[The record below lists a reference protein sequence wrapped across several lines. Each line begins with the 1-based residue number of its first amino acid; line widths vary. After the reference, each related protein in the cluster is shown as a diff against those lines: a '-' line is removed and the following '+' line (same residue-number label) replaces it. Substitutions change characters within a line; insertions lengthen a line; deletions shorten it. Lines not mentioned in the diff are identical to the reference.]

1 MLAGAGLS
9 ATALAKPTTVIAP
22 AAPDDEPAWRAI
34 QAEFDVDR
42 SMVNLNNGGVSPSPR
57 LVHEAMKTA
66 LDTTNLAPAHY
77 LWGVLEPGVE
87 AVRGDLALEANVS
100 PDEIAITRNASESLQ
115 IVQLGLPLTAGDEVV
130 VSNLDY
136 PRMRTT
142 WAQRAARDGVVVRE
156 VVLPTPLP
164 DDATIVALFR
174 AQITERTRLVHVTQV
189 LHWTGGVLPVAALCA
204 LAREAGAFSL
214 VDGAHAFGLLPSD
227 LRAYGCDAYGT
238 SLHKWLNAPIGAGM
252 LFVRRERIEQIW
264 PLQPAD
270 PSLVGNIRKFEEIG
284 THPAAMHDAIGAA
297 LVFHRMVGRERKLS
311 RVQALRRRWVD
322 GIAGVGG
329 ARVLTT
335 DDPARSAALGTVSF
349 PGVEPGALA
358 ARLWSER
365 RIFVTPIVHPDFV
378 CIRVT
383 PGIQTSRE
391 EVDRFVTAIRELVPS

>member
-1 MLAGAGLS
+1 
-9 ATALAKPTTVIAP
+9 
-22 AAPDDEPAWRAI
+22 
-34 QAEFDVDR
+34 
-42 SMVNLNNGGVSPSPR
+42 
-57 LVHEAMKTA
+57 
-66 LDTTNLAPAHY
+66 
-77 LWGVLEPGVE
+77 
-87 AVRGDLALEANVS
+87 
-100 PDEIAITRNASESLQ
+100 
-115 IVQLGLPLTAGDEVV
+115 
-130 VSNLDY
+130 
-136 PRMRTT
+136 
-142 WAQRAARDGVVVRE
+142 
-156 VVLPTPLP
+156 
-164 DDATIVALFR
+164 
-174 AQITERTRLVHVTQV
+174 
-189 LHWTGGVLPVAALCA
+189 
-204 LAREAGAFSL
+204 
-214 VDGAHAFGLLPSD
+214 
-227 LRAYGCDAYGT
+227 
-238 SLHKWLNAPIGAGM
+238 
-252 LFVRRERIEQIW
+252 
-264 PLQPAD
+264 
-270 PSLVGNIRKFEEIG
+270 VGNIRKFEEIG